1 MGHGLGHN
9 NRCYSDWTKWWQWFC
24 WHRPSTHRT
33 VGRVFESHRGRW
45 SKQATQLAGNSH
57 QILPTS
63 NNCQLNCSDPQKQ
76 DKLRSNRYTT
86 AMRRKCSI
94 VSTSS
99 WACDEVLLC
108 PWGWC
113 LGDFLNHTAYH
124 SSHSSGDGRDDWT
137 DRRWAARYEN
147 SEPEKS
153 ATQTLGTMWFTSQR
167 WSNGPPGNS
176 HQGSITARNAKEG
189 RSLTGAYQSGSY
201 LLWPTGT

>member
-1 MGHGLGHN
+1 
-9 NRCYSDWTKWWQWFC
+9 
-24 WHRPSTHRT
+24 
-33 VGRVFESHRGRW
+33 
-45 SKQATQLAGNSH
+45 
-57 QILPTS
+57 
-63 NNCQLNCSDPQKQ
+63 
-76 DKLRSNRYTT
+76 
-86 AMRRKCSI
+86 MRRKCSI

-153 ATQTLGTMWFTSQR
+153 ATQTLETMWFTRSALAQR
-167 WSNGPPGNS
+167 TTGKFTSGIDHSSKRQGGPLS
-176 HQGSITARNAKEG
+176 HRCLTIRFIPALTDRNVASHGLIGTTTESSTNDKAKQH
-189 RSLTGAYQSGSY
+189 RFQRKAPLTI
-201 LLWPTGT
+201 L